1 MSRAI
6 NLSIPYS
13 DVVAMCEKH
22 NVAISAIETLPSGG
36 TRVVLMNAYDT
47 AIIARAFTSH
57 IIEGPVQRTP
67 LVTRYR

>member
-6 NLSIPYS
+6 NLDVPHA

-22 NVAISAIETLPSGG
+22 NVAISAIESLPKGG
-36 TRVVLMNAYDT
+36 TRVVLMNSYDT
-47 AIIARAFTSH
+47 AVIASAFKAR
-57 IIEGPVQRTP
+57 IIEGIVQRTP

>member
-6 NLSIPYS
+6 NLSSTYS

-22 NVAISAIETLPSGG
+22 NVAISAIEALPGGG

-47 AIIARAFTSH
+47 AVVARAFKSH